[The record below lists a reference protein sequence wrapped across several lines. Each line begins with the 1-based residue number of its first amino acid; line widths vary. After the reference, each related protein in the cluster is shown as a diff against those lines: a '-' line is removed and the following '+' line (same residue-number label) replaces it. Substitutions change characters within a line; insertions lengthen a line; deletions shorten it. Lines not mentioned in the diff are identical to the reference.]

1 MKRTLVIVGTVIAL
15 VALVIVADR
24 ATRRTPSHAAK
35 AANGVDIAEMAP
47 DFTLK
52 DLKGNDVSLGQY
64 RGKVVLI
71 NFWATWCDPCR
82 VEIPW
87 LIEMQDK
94 YGPRGFVVLG
104 IAMDEDGRKAVEPY
118 VQKER
123 FTVNGDSGRAMN
135 YPILLGNDTV
145 ADKFGGLI
153 GFPTSVLISK
163 DGRQVKRIT
172 GLISYDEIAKAIE
185 SLL

>member
-1 MKRTLVIVGTVIAL
+1 MKRTLLILVTVIAL
-15 VALVIVADR
+15 VALVVVADR
-24 ATRRTPSHAAK
+24 ATRRSVSHSAK
-35 AANGVDIAEMAP
+35 ASDGVDIAEMAP

-52 DLKGNDVSLGQY
+52 DLNGNDVSLSQY

-87 LIEMQDK
+87 LIEMQEK

-104 IAMDEDGRKAVEPY
+104 IAMDEEGKKAVEPY

-123 FTVNGDSGRAMN
+123 FTVNGTGRAMN
-135 YPILLGNDTV
+135 YPILIGNDDV
-145 ADKFGGLI
+145 ANKFGGLI

-163 DGRQVKRIT
+163 DGREVRRIT
-172 GLISYDEIAKAIE
+172 GLISYEETVKAIE